1 MVATSVIN
9 KSSFPGFFS
18 ISHGTAQTDFYQELQ
33 NFSNTIISI
42 QYNCNVFL
50 SFRVN
55 QVQRGEIVYSNAK
68 AVGVQCLLNGK
79 TYVFT
84 REHLDQMSNREQSE
98 LFDYLGVD
106 DSELFGD
113 SL

>member
-9 KSSFPGFFS
+9 KNSFPGLFS
-18 ISHGTAQTDFYQELQ
+18 VSNGTAQTNFYHQLQ
-33 NFSNTIISI
+33 RFSNTIISL

-55 QVQRGEIVYSNAK
+55 QVQQGQIIYNNAK
-68 AVGVQCLLNGK
+68 AIGVQCLLNGK
-79 TYVFT
+79 SYVFT

-106 DSELFGD
+106 DSELF
-113 SL
+113 

>member
-9 KSSFPGFFS
+9 QNSFLGLFS
-18 ISHGTAQTDFYQELQ
+18 VSNKTAQKDFYQQ
-33 NFSNTIISI
+33 IHNSSNTIISI

-55 QVQRGEIVYSNAK
+55 QVKQGQIVYSNAK

-84 REHLDQMSNREQSE
+84 REHLDQMSNREQRE

-106 DSELFGD
+106 DSNLF
-113 SL
+113 